1 MSVDDAIL
9 ILTELRG
16 RVDSGLS
23 SMEKAQVAR
32 LYGEVLG
39 KTFKPTTCRDCY
51 RDAIIE
57 MMLYLRKNGA
67 MKEKSRY
74 VLLNGVIIREFGTGK
89 VYSNANLTDKVAE
102 DWLRKYPQ
110 QIRMFAAYPD
120 DWQERVK
127 KPKRR
132 GGKSG
137 ADSSNSDNSSNSSN
151 RGKEAV

>member
-9 ILTELRG
+9 RLTELRG
-16 RVDSGLS
+16 RVNSGLS
-23 SMEKAQVAR
+23 SMEKAEVAR

-39 KTFKPTTCRDCY
+39 KEFKPTSCRDCY

-74 VLLNGVIIREFGTGK
+74 VLLNGAIIREFGTGK

-102 DWLRKYPQ
+102 DWLRKYPN

-127 KPKRR
+127 RTTKRR
-132 GGKSG
+132 AVKKR
-137 ADSSNSDNSSNSSN
+137 DSDNSSNSSN
-151 RGKEAV
+151 REEDKA

>member
-110 QIRMFAAYPD
+110 QIRMFAAYPE
-120 DWQERVK
+120 DWQERVAKTVRKRVK
-127 KPKRR
+127 K
-132 GGKSG
+132 
-137 ADSSNSDNSSNSSN
+137 DSAYSSNSSN

>member
-9 ILTELRG
+9 RLTELRG
-16 RVDSGLS
+16 RVNSGLS
-23 SMEKAQVAR
+23 SMEKAEVAR

-39 KTFKPTTCRDCY
+39 KEFKPTSCRDCY

-74 VLLNGVIIREFGTGK
+74 VLLNGAIIREFGTGR

-102 DWLRKYPQ
+102 DWLRKYPG

-120 DWQERVK
+120 DWQERVS

-132 GGKSG
+132 AVKKR
-137 ADSSNSDNSSNSSN
+137 DSDNSSYSSN
-151 RGKEAV
+151 REEDKA

>member
-1 MSVDDAIL
+1 MSVDEAVARIA
-9 ILTELRG
+9 ELRG
-16 RVDSGLS
+16 RVNSGLS
-23 SMEKAQVAR
+23 SMEKAEVAR

-39 KTFKPTTCRDCY
+39 KEFRQTSCRDCY
-51 RDAIIE
+51 RDACIE
-57 MMLYLRKNGA
+57 MELYLRKNGA

-74 VLLNGVIIREFGTGK
+74 VLLNGAIIREFGTGK

-120 DWQERVK
+120 DWQERVS

-132 GGKSG
+132 AVKR
-137 ADSSNSDNSSNSSN
+137 DSDNSSNGN
-151 RGKEAV
+151 DREKEEV

>member
-1 MSVDDAIL
+1 MNVDEAVARIA
-9 ILTELRG
+9 ELRG
-16 RVDSGLS
+16 RVNSGLS
-23 SMEKAQVAR
+23 SMEKAEVAR

-39 KTFKPTTCRDCY
+39 KEFKPTSCRDCY
-51 RDAIIE
+51 RDACIE
-57 MMLYLRKNGA
+57 MELYLRKNGA

-74 VLLNGVIIREFGTGK
+74 VLLNGAIIREFGTGV

-127 KPKRR
+127 RTTRRRAVKR
-132 GGKSG
+132 
-137 ADSSNSDNSSNSSN
+137 DSDNSSNSSN
-151 RGKEAV
+151 REKEEV